1 MLNTLVLPRSRPF
14 LVQDGNRKWA
24 WLCQGRLVILTWLM
38 VVGLCLLC
46 SNSLAWGEE
55 VDAGNNMIVAAGFGY
70 QIGPVS
76 VIAVKV
82 YDAESGAILSDE
94 VYELAVRENDGGGT
108 THGPRIFAGGVGL
121 GATDLSNFMLRV
133 YDANTG
139 AFQWE
144 GRLNLV
150 QTDRKGEAQV
160 ISARI
165 PRHATV
171 IKTQAVQTA
180 AEQPVFLLRA
190 LDATTGLAVWEDEF
204 TASHIRIPRIQP
216 IIGRSNQQDGTSTES
231 SRTFDFRIR
240 MYDPSG
246 QNVLW
251 EDQLSRLES
260 DDGATESPG
269 DRASILPAWPHQ
281 PQEEEA
287 PAESI

>member
-1 MLNTLVLPRSRPF
+1 MQYTLVLPSRRPT
-14 LVQDGNRKWA
+14 LVQDVDPKA
-24 WLCQGRLVILTWLM
+24 SWLCHSRLAILTWLM
-38 VVGLCLLC
+38 VVGFCLSC
-46 SNSLAWGEE
+46 SNSPAWAE

-82 YDAESGAILSDE
+82 YDAESGVILSDE
-94 VYELAVRENDGGGT
+94 VYELAVKENDGGGS

-165 PRHATV
+165 PRYATV
-171 IKTQAVQTA
+171 MKTQAVQTA

-190 LDATTGLAVWEDEF
+190 LDATTGLAIWEDEF
-204 TASHIRIPRIQP
+204 TATHIQIPRVQP
-216 IIGRSNQQDGTSTES
+216 IIGLSNQPDETSTGRS
-231 SRTFDFRIR
+231 PTFDFRIR

-260 DDGATESPG
+260 DEGATESSS

-281 PQEEEA
+281 SEEEKVS
-287 PAESI
+287 AESI

>member
-1 MLNTLVLPRSRPF
+1 MQYTLVLPSRRPT
-14 LVQDGNRKWA
+14 LVQDVDLKA
-24 WLCQGRLVILTWLM
+24 SWLCHGRLAILTWLM
-38 VVGLCLLC
+38 VVGFCLSC
-46 SNSLAWGEE
+46 SNSPAWAE

-82 YDAESGAILSDE
+82 YDAESGVILSDD
-94 VYELAVRENDGGGT
+94 VYELAVKENDGGGS

-133 YDANTG
+133 NDANTG

-165 PRHATV
+165 PRYATV
-171 IKTQAVQTA
+171 MKTQAVQTA

-190 LDATTGLAVWEDEF
+190 LDATTGLAIWEDEF
-204 TASHIRIPRIQP
+204 TATHIRIPRVQP
-216 IIGRSNQQDGTSTES
+216 IIGLSNQPDETSTGS

-251 EDQLSRLES
+251 EDQLYRLES
-260 DDGATESPG
+260 DEGATESSS

-281 PQEEEA
+281 SEEEKVS
-287 PAESI
+287 AESI